1 MTMMREPSMIML
13 LLLSAAL
20 ATPTLAQTSD
30 ILGDN
35 YGIMVPENGSKRD
48 VPEPWLAPKYKSPRG
63 TAEQVR
69 IPKAKTVRPPRT
81 TDPGYVYV
89 PQTGR
94 TFQNLPSLPGSERRD
109 VSGSRHTLHSPSRRL
124 LTGRSESRH
133 LHGLLPLAPI
143 TSLIIAFLQRPL
155 RGQLPSTPAV
165 VDRLGES
172 LHTARLFHFS
182 ETFRL
187 PSRQGQARR
196 VPRTARNDPDQQ
208 TCADEPSNEVAQ
220 PSS

>member
-94 TFQNLPSLPGSERRD
+94 TFQNLPTIGPG
-109 VSGSRHTLHSPSRRL
+109 T
-124 LTGRSESRH
+124 
-133 LHGLLPLAPI
+133 
-143 TSLIIAFLQRPL
+143 
-155 RGQLPSTPAV
+155 
-165 VDRLGES
+165 
-172 LHTARLFHFS
+172 
-182 ETFRL
+182 ETFQDRAI
-187 PSRQGQARR
+187 RCTHQAGVYGQVGTNRG
-196 VPRTARNDPDQQ
+196 TYMGS
-208 TCADEPSNEVAQ
+208 CL
-220 PSS
+220 